1 MNAGRLEDKIVLIA
15 GGATGIGAETCRLFS
30 TEKPEGIVILD
41 INRQEGEKIAAEL
54 TESGIPAV
62 FFECDVSSEENWVQA
77 VENSVRKFGR
87 IDVLVNAF
95 GVGGPLVRPP
105 LAETTLEAWDKVF
118 SINSTGV
125 FLGMKHVIPEMIR
138 TGGGS
143 IVNISSVFG
152 LVGTHKTT
160 SYSASKGACRALSR
174 TAAIQYAPSNIR
186 VNAVFPGFTDTPMT
200 KDIHSD
206 PEIRKKRLSLTPLN
220 RFARPVEIAAGILFL
235 ASEESSFM
243 TGSELVID
251 GGMTAL

>member
-1 MNAGRLEDKIVLIA
+1 MKNGRLTGKIILVA

-30 TEKPEGIVILD
+30 TENPDGIAILD
-41 INRQEGEKIAAEL
+41 IKRPEGTKVAEEL
-54 TESGIPAV
+54 TETGIPSE
-62 FFECDVSSEENWVQA
+62 FFDCDASAEQNWIQA
-77 VENSVRKFGR
+77 VEKSVKRFGR

-95 GVGGPLVRPP
+95 GVGGPLVRPA
-105 LAETTLEAWDKVF
+105 LTETTLDAWDKVF

-125 FLGMKHVIPEMIR
+125 FLGMKHVIPEMVR

-143 IVNISSVFG
+143 IVNVSSVYG
-152 LVGTHKTT
+152 LVGTQKTT

-174 TAAIQYAPSNIR
+174 TAAIQYASSNIR
-186 VNAVFPGFTDTPMT
+186 INAVFPGFTDTPMT

-206 PEIRKKRLSLTPLN
+206 PEIREKRLSQTPLN